1 MKKLFIFLFLFFINF
16 SSYAYDFSAF
26 NADGISFFYSLN
38 ENGGVTVTNTQSS
51 YPRKYYSGDI
61 VIPETVEYQGK
72 TYIVTGIDDS
82 AFSGSGGLTSIS
94 IPNSVTYIGTRAF
107 QNCSGLTPTI
117 IIPNSVTSIGTLA
130 FCGCSGLTS
139 ITISKGVKE
148 IGSEAFSGCTN
159 LKTVVVDIENPIF
172 DSRNNCN
179 GIIETA
185 SNTLVFGFGNTIIPE
200 SVTTIGKEA
209 FKYNTNLSSFIIPK
223 SIKTIEE
230 RAFFGCNSLG
240 AIDFGEGV
248 ISIGDNAFGECSGL
262 KSIVIPNSISS
273 IGDNTFYRCSGLKT
287 IVIPESVTSIG
298 YSAFAQCPR
307 LSDIY
312 VSSTEPAD
320 CYGIGTF
327 ECSSWVRD
335 KYDVYDY
342 AVLHVPMGTKE
353 KYAAAYEWRYFKKIK
368 EDLEINGQVFYT
380 TLAVNQAGEGF
391 VQHYVKADEP
401 YTIYIGSD
409 EGLRINTVK
418 FNGEDVTD
426 RLVDGYYTTP
436 NITRPSK
443 ISISFEQ
450 SIDNVKAV
458 AEDNLHVY
466 GNEGSLYVAG
476 IEGPKELTVY
486 TLDGKLVES
495 RYLEGDTR
503 LNMNDGVYIVK
514 VGERTFK
521 VSM

>member
-1 MKKLFIFLFLFFINF
+1 M
-16 SSYAYDFSAF
+16 
-26 NADGISFFYSLN
+26 
-38 ENGGVTVTNTQSS
+38 
-51 YPRKYYSGDI
+51 
-61 VIPETVEYQGK
+61 
-72 TYIVTGIDDS
+72 
-82 AFSGSGGLTSIS
+82 
-94 IPNSVTYIGTRAF
+94 
-107 QNCSGLTPTI
+107 
-117 IIPNSVTSIGTLA
+117 
-130 FCGCSGLTS
+130 
-139 ITISKGVKE
+139 
-148 IGSEAFSGCTN
+148 
-159 LKTVVVDIENPIF
+159 
-172 DSRNNCN
+172 
-179 GIIETA
+179 
-185 SNTLVFGFGNTIIPE
+185 
-200 SVTTIGKEA
+200 
-209 FKYNTNLSSFIIPK
+209 
-223 SIKTIEE
+223 
-230 RAFFGCNSLG
+230 
-240 AIDFGEGV
+240 
-248 ISIGDNAFGECSGL
+248 
-262 KSIVIPNSISS
+262 KSIVIPNSVSS
-273 IGDNTFYRCSGLKT
+273 IGDKTFYGCSGLKT

-353 KYAAAYEWRYFKKIK
+353 KYAVAYEWRYFKKIK

-409 EGLRINTVK
+409 EGLRINTVM

-495 RYLEGDTR
+495 RHQEGDTR
-503 LNMNDGVYIVK
+503 LNLNEGVYIVK
-514 VGERTFK
+514 VGDRTFK